1 MQSNKILSEINRTF
15 KLAAPVALGQLGHIL
30 MGVEDS
36 IMVGRVG
43 AAPLAAASLVTG
55 IFFLVLV
62 IGLGVASAVTPLIAI
77 AGSSN
82 KKSDCGII
90 LREGLLVALVFSA
103 ILSVILIIVSK
114 NMNLLG
120 QQTDV
125 TVFASS
131 YLFILA
137 LSVFPMMIFQNYRN
151 YLEGLSMV
159 KPPML
164 IAITA
169 NIGNIFFNWV
179 FIYGNLGMP
188 ALGLDGAGFATLFTR
203 TGMAL
208 VIIYYVHSSNKNKSY
223 LKLFWKN
230 RIDRKVINKIIAIG
244 LPSGF
249 QYFFEVAAF
258 AFSAVMI
265 GWMGKVQLAAHQIA
279 MNLASVTYMIILGI
293 SSAGTIRVATGVGKN
308 NRKDIRH
315 AGFSTLLLA
324 IGFMSVTAF
333 LFFALRKY
341 LPELYI
347 SNSEVI
353 LIASNL
359 LILAALFQIFDGL
372 QATGLGILRGLKDTK
387 VPTIITFVAYWIIG
401 IPLGY
406 LLGFHFKMQ
415 AFGVWIGLSVSLALV
430 ATTLA
435 FRFNIK
441 SNQFGN

>member
-55 IFFLVLV
+55 IFFLFLV
-62 IGLGVASAVTPLIAI
+62 VGLGVASAVTPLIAI
-77 AGSSN
+77 ANGS
-82 KKSDCGII
+82 KKESDCGII
-90 LREGLLVALVFSA
+90 LREGLLVSIVF
-103 ILSVILIIVSK
+103 SVILSIILIVVSK
-114 NMNLLG
+114 NMNVLG

-164 IAITA
+164 IALVA
-169 NIGNIFFNWV
+169 NIGNVFFNWV

-203 TGMAL
+203 TAMAL
-208 VIIYYVHSSNKNKSY
+208 VIIYYVHSSSKNKSY
-223 LKLFWKN
+223 LKLFWK
-230 RIDRKVINKIIAIG
+230 IGINKKIIAKIISIG

-293 SSAGTIRVATGVGKN
+293 SSAGTIRVATGLGKN
-308 NRKDIRH
+308 SRKDIRH

-333 LFFALRKY
+333 LFFVLRKY
-341 LPELYI
+341 LPQLYI
-347 SNSEVI
+347 SNNEVI

-387 VPTIITFVAYWIIG
+387 VPTIITFVSYWMIG

-435 FRFNIK
+435 FRFNKK